1 MELGT
6 TPPKHPTNGVTTI
19 PPPQMRALSTSNSF
33 DSKSSIPN
41 FCNRFQMSV
50 EATKLFQTLQQ
61 SPLPVGQEVRPFI
74 FSIASFNL
82 LFIVIWCT
90 F

>member
-6 TPPKHPTNGVTTI
+6 TPPKHANGLSTL
-19 PPPQMRALSTSNSF
+19 PPQQPQMRTISSSNSF

-41 FCNRFQMSV
+41 FGHRFQMSA

-61 SPLPVGQEVRPFI
+61 SPLPLEVR
-74 FSIASFNL
+74 FSYHFQGGDL
-82 LFIVIWCT
+82 H
-90 F
+90 

>member
-6 TPPKHPTNGVTTI
+6 TPPKHQTSNGLATL
-19 PPPQMRALSTSNSF
+19 PPPTPQQTQMRTLSTSNSF

-41 FCNRFQMSV
+41 FCHRFQMSA

-61 SPLPVGQEVRPFI
+61 SPLPLEVRYF
-74 FSIASFNL
+74 FHKFK
-82 LFIVIWCT
+82 
-90 F
+90 